1 MFIVS
6 TKIDAK
12 KRAMFILSLV
22 TLFEKV
28 VVKFLTFHHVGE

>member
-22 TLFEKV
+22 TLFEKI
-28 VVKFLTFHHVGE
+28 VVKVLTFHHVSE

>member
-1 MFIVS
+1 MFIAS

-22 TLFEKV
+22 TLFEKIGLKV
-28 VVKFLTFHHVGE
+28 LTFRHVGE

>member
-1 MFIVS
+1 MSIIS

-22 TLFEKV
+22 TLFEKI
-28 VVKFLTFHHVGE
+28 VVKVLTFHHVGE

>member
-1 MFIVS
+1 MSIVS
-6 TKIDAK
+6 TKIDVK

-28 VVKFLTFHHVGE
+28 LTFHHVGE